1 MADKAIKLGVLAAA
15 LVFLTLES
23 MIGKRKDT
31 DVGS

>member
-1 MADKAIKLGVLAAA
+1 MTDKVIKFGVLAAA

-31 DVGS
+31 DVNS